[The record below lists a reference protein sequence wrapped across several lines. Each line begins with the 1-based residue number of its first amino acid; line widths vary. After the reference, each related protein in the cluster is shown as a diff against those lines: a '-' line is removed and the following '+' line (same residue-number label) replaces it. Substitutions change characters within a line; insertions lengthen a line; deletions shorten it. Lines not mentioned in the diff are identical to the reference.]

1 MSRLKLNDLIPDNV
15 GFYPEAAED
24 FLSLDKGRQ
33 IKVIKALQKISRAPS
48 RHGKLLENQD
58 NRPLAGFRSIYVDKK
73 SIRIIWKVTETGFI
87 QIAVVAGIAE
97 RDGMLVYKLVSER
110 KESFDMFLKKI
121 IDEMQGKNN
130 SR

>member
-15 GFYPEAAED
+15 EFYPEAAED

-48 RHGKLLENQD
+48 QYGKLLENQG

-97 RDGMLVYKLVSER
+97 RDGMLAYKLVSER

-121 IDEMQGKNN
+121 IDEM
-130 SR
+130 